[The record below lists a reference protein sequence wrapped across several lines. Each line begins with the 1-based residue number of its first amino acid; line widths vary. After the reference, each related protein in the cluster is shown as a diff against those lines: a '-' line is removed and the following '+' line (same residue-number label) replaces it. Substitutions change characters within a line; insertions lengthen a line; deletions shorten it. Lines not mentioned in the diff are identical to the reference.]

1 MTVIEAFSICQ
12 NHTYFSKPVYNT
24 DGNIIGF
31 TVDFHGACD
40 ISPVEHNDEIV
51 WIAEMGSFSLKDKH
65 CYYYNPNL
73 DIIKPTYEELIIAIA
88 ELLVDKFGMDLL
100 DDYYFY
106 DEEEPLMIKDG
117 KYFVS
122 NPNSKS
128 GWKVEELLNK
138 IREYEEIGNN
148 DK

>member
-1 MTVIEAFSICQ
+1 MNLIESWNIVN

-40 ISPVEHNDEIV
+40 ISPIGDNDGIV
-51 WIAEMGSFSLKDKH
+51 WIAEFGSFCLEDNL
-65 CYYYNPNL
+65 YYYNPRL

-88 ELLVDKFGMDLL
+88 ELLVEKFGIDLL
-100 DDYYFY
+100 DEYYFY
-106 DEEEPLMIKDG
+106 DEQEPLMIKDG

-122 NPNSKS
+122 NPKSKS
-128 GWKVEELLNK
+128 GWKVDELMAK
-138 IREYEEIGNN
+138 IREYEEMGNN

>member
-1 MTVIEAFSICQ
+1 MTLLEAFSICQ
-12 NHTYFSKPVYNT
+12 NHTYFCRPHFNS
-24 DGNIIGF
+24 DGSLVTFG
-31 TVDFHGACD
+31 VDFHKACD
-40 ISPVEHNDEIV
+40 INPVEHNGEIY
-51 WIAEMGSFSLKDKH
+51 WDCEMGSWALDEIG
-65 CYYYNPNL
+65 YYHDYNF

-88 ELLVDKFGMDLL
+88 ELLVEKFGMDLL
-100 DDYYFY
+100 DAYYFY

>member
-1 MTVIEAFSICQ
+1 MELMEAFRVCQ
-12 NHTYFSKPVYNT
+12 NHIYFTKVYYNS
-24 DGNIIGF
+24 DGSLITFG
-31 TVDFHGACD
+31 VDFHKACD

-51 WIAEMGSFSLKDKH
+51 WIAEMGSFCLEDNL
-65 CYYYNPNL
+65 YYYNPRL

-88 ELLVDKFGMDLL
+88 ELLVDKFGMDLI
-100 DDYYFY
+100 DYYYFY

-128 GWKVEELLNK
+128 GWKVEELMAK
-138 IREYEEIGNN
+138 IRSYENN
-148 DK
+148 

>member
-1 MTVIEAFSICQ
+1 MTLLESWSIVN
-12 NHTYFSKPVYNT
+12 NHTYFARPHLKS
-24 DGNIIGF
+24 DGSLITFG
-31 TVDFHGACD
+31 VDFHKACD

-51 WIAEMGSFSLKDKH
+51 WIAEMGSFCLEDNL
-65 CYYYNPNL
+65 YYYNPRL

-88 ELLVDKFGMDLL
+88 ELLVDKFGMDLI

-128 GWKVEELLNK
+128 GWKVEELMAK
-138 IREYEEIGNN
+138 IRSYENN
-148 DK
+148 

>member
-1 MTVIEAFSICQ
+1 MELMEAFSICQ
-12 NHTYFSKPVYNT
+12 NHIYFAKPYYKE
-24 DGNIIGF
+24 DGSIVSFG
-31 TVDFHGACD
+31 VDFHSACD
-40 ISPVEHNDEIV
+40 ISPIEDNDGIV
-51 WIAEMGSFSLKDKH
+51 WIAEFGSFCLEDNL
-65 CYYYNPNL
+65 YYYNPQL

-88 ELLVDKFGMDLL
+88 ELLVEKFGMDLL
-100 DDYYFY
+100 DAYYFY

-138 IREYEEIGNN
+138 IKSYENI
-148 DK
+148 

>member
-12 NHTYFSKPVYNT
+12 NHTYFSKPVYDT

-51 WIAEMGSFSLKDKH
+51 WIAEMGSFCLEDNL
-65 CYYYNPNL
+65 YYYNPRL
-73 DIIKPTYEELIIAIA
+73 DIIKPTYEELIIAVA
-88 ELLVDKFGMDLL
+88 ELLVEKFGMDLL
-100 DDYYFY
+100 DAYYFY
-106 DEEEPLMIKDG
+106 DEEEPLMIKNG

-138 IREYEEIGNN
+138 IKSYENN
-148 DK
+148 